1 MSEEVYLE
9 IIRKKT
15 ASLFS
20 SCAEIGALSVGA
32 SAEDVARAR
41 QIGEYIGICF
51 QIRDDI
57 FDYYN
62 NDVGKP
68 TGNDMREGKLTLPII
83 YAVRTQGDEHIRT
96 MIDRLKEGELSDTE
110 INELI
115 TFAKAC
121 GGIEYAEHTM
131 QNYRQK
137 ALALLP
143 ENIDENVKN
152 AVIAYVDAVIN
163 RKK

>member
-1 MSEEVYLE
+1 MPLNLCRGLFRCCAVCAVYAAGGTSEQL
-9 IIRKKT
+9 
-15 ASLFS
+15 S
-20 SCAEIGALSVGA
+20 SFVEFGENVGL
-32 SAEDVARAR
+32 
-41 QIGEYIGICF
+41 CF
-51 QIRDDI
+51 QIKDDI
-57 FDYYN
+57 FDYYS

-96 MIDRLKEGELSDTE
+96 MIDRLKEGELSDVE

-121 GGIEYAEHTM
+121 GGIEYAEQTM
-131 QNYRQK
+131 QKYRQK

-152 AVIAYVDAVIN
+152 AVITYMDVVIN

>member
-1 MSEEVYLE
+1 M
-9 IIRKKT
+9 
-15 ASLFS
+15 
-20 SCAEIGALSVGA
+20 
-32 SAEDVARAR
+32 
-41 QIGEYIGICF
+41 
-51 QIRDDI
+51 
-57 FDYYN
+57 
-62 NDVGKP
+62 GKP
-68 TGNDMREGKLTLPII
+68 TGNDIREGKLTLPII

-96 MIDRLKEGELSDTE
+96 MIDRLKEGELSDVE

-121 GGIEYAEHTM
+121 GGIEYAEQTM
-131 QNYRQK
+131 QKYRQK

-152 AVIAYVDAVIN
+152 ALIAYMDAVIN